1 MPHSSVQQ
9 WVFEVCF
16 PTGTYEINNGNDI
29 QFMEDLLEK
38 IESESIAAPAP
49 IEQRWSASSSSTM
62 SPAHGAEGGLHCWVG

>member
-1 MPHSSVQQ
+1 MKNKQ

-16 PTGTYEINNGNDI
+16 PTGTYEKDNGNDMKL
-29 QFMEDLLEK
+29 MEHLLEK
-38 IESESIAAPAP
+38 IESESIPAPAP